1 MTPGASCQHN
11 FQHFANYLCAS
22 RYYAYL
28 FSRAICHDVFTE
40 FSKSRDL
47 MAEDVILRYRKEI
60 LEKGGSKDG
69 EEMVEAFL
77 SRKYNADAFK
87 LWMNANMDRYG

>member
-1 MTPGASCQHN
+1 MTPGTSRQHS
-11 FQHFANYLCAS
+11 FKHLANDLYAS

-28 FSRAICHDVFTE
+28 FAEVICHDLFTE
-40 FSKSRDL
+40 FSKSDL
-47 MAEDVILRYRKEI
+47 MERDVIMRYRREL